1 MKKLILF
8 LMSFTFLFSLVAC
21 TSNVTVTFNPDN
33 GETPHSFEIAVGTS
47 VTFPKDP
54 VKEGYEFKGWFF
66 DGVQFTANSTFSQNV
81 TLVAKWEKILKEFTI
96 SFDAGEGANMSADVP
111 TTFKEGQGASIK
123 LPKPTKSGYLF
134 LGWFDSEGNKV
145 ETLEDKNYELFA
157 KWEVAETFEII
168 FKNEDKVY
176 ATLAALE
183 GSSLI
188 DADLPVDPEKEDYRF
203 DGWYLGDVKYD
214 FNTVITG
221 DLELVAK
228 WKQVKRIVPY
238 AVQTPE
244 NIVLYNNNKGDQN
257 GDKDNIDDYN
267 EFAIWDLSYLVGD
280 DNNWVFKP
288 NVTFYK
294 FNLDENGNLL
304 QSNYEK
310 NVKVDAW
317 QYEIKIYQYNESTE
331 QYDILVDNNDST
343 IIDSIDYENCL
354 INFAEGTGD
363 KRNYQVIVYPTG
375 LVQGQINNI
384 ERYTIKLNVEVVDG
398 YNVYEAKELAYANN
412 RVDEFKQAW
421 EDFKVEN
428 NLELNYVPTSL
439 ILHTNI
445 NITKEAFPS
454 EFLWSAE
461 EAKGQP
467 DESRIY
473 QVKDSNNN
481 VIEEIE
487 VKLEGSLKDYGFIY
501 MRELQANEKFTISG
515 NYFKMDASNIPLVVR
530 EDKGGNE
537 ITNLGEV
544 IAHAALF
551 RMDGED
557 QNSQFI
563 MENTTFVGNANRTE
577 LSLKGGGIILTK
589 ANYTSAIF
597 RNNVSSCFFITYMFE
612 KSVKEIVVED
622 CKAYDGFNSFIYNW
636 GANNVHLRRSEMI
649 GCGGPIIIQ
658 DHVNNDEDYGGEI
671 GQITITDCNLQ
682 AYVTG
687 NEGWFVLVKAS
698 ALVPQIKA
706 MDQLFNNPYFNRS
719 FLKTQIQ
726 EGNKEVTYMNLICVN
741 KSGNAQSITAE
752 KIKGST
758 TIVDSKTNLNYS
770 FNFGLNNPYIAGML
784 ENTFGKTAAFETSA
798 GGYGYTDGK
807 GILDITNTQI
817 VDPSN
822 SIYSGD
828 YLTIYY
834 NGMAIVLGYYQSGKM
849 LD

>member
-8 LMSFTFLFSLVAC
+8 LIGFTLLFSVVAC
-21 TSNVTVTFNPDN
+21 SSKVTVTFNPDN
-33 GETPHSFEIAVGTS
+33 GEPIQSIEVNVGSSVNFPQTPK
-47 VTFPKDP
+47 KD
-54 VKEGYEFKGWFF
+54 GYEFKGWFF
-66 DGVQFTANSTFSQNV
+66 EGLEYTASSTFKQNV
-81 TLVAKWEKILKEFTI
+81 TLVAKWEKVLKEYTI
-96 SFDAGEGANMSADVP
+96 SYDAGEGANMSADAP
-111 TTFKEGQGASIK
+111 TKFKEGQGANVK
-123 LPKPTKSGYLF
+123 LPTPTKSGYLF
-134 LGWFDSEGNKV
+134 LGWYDADDNKV
-145 ETLEDKNYELFA
+145 EVLEDKNYELFA

-168 FKNEDKVY
+168 FRNEDKVY
-176 ATLAALE
+176 ATVAALE
-183 GSSLI
+183 GSII
-188 DADLPVDPEKEDYRF
+188 DADNLPDDPTKEDYRF
-203 DGWYLGDVKYD
+203 EGWYLDDVKYD
-214 FNTVITG
+214 FNSVITG
-221 DLELVAK
+221 NLELVAK
-228 WKQVKRIVPY
+228 WKQVKKIVPY

-257 GDKDNIDDYN
+257 GDADNIDDHN
-267 EFAIWDLSYLVGD
+267 EFAVWNLNYLVGD
-280 DNNWVFKP
+280 DNNWLFKP
-288 NVTFYK
+288 IVTFYK
-294 FNLDENGNLL
+294 FDLDENGNLL
-304 QSNYEK
+304 QTNYEK
-310 NVKVDAW
+310 NVKVDVW
-317 QYEIKIYQYNESTE
+317 EYEIVIYQYNETTE
-331 QYDILVDNNDST
+331 KYDILVDNNDST
-343 IIDSIDYENCL
+343 IIDKIDYENCL
-354 INFAEGTGD
+354 IDFAEGNGTT
-363 KRNYQVIVYPTG
+363 RNYQVVVYPTG
-375 LVQGQINNI
+375 LVQGQVNNLD
-384 ERYTIKLNVEVVDG
+384 RYSIKLNIEVVDG
-398 YNVYEAKELAYANN
+398 YNVYDAKELAYANN
-412 RVDEFKQAW
+412 RIDEFKQAW

-428 NLELNYVPTSL
+428 GLKLNYVPTSL

-445 NITKEAFPS
+445 NITKDAFPS

-515 NYFKMDASNIPLVVR
+515 NYFKMDASTLPLVVR

-537 ITNLGEV
+537 VTPLGEV

-551 RMDGED
+551 KMDGED

-577 LSLKGGGIILTK
+577 LALKGGGVILAK
-589 ANYTSAIF
+589 AHYTSAIF
-597 RNNVSSCFFITYMFE
+597 RNNVSSCFFITYHLE
-612 KSVKEIVVED
+612 KSVKEIVIED
-622 CKAYDGFNSFIYNW
+622 CKAYDAFNSFIYNW

-706 MDQLFNNPYFNRS
+706 LDQLFNNPYFNRS
-719 FLKTQIQ
+719 FLKTQTQ
-726 EGNKEVTYMNLICVN
+726 EGNKEVSYMNLVCVN

-758 TIVDSKTNLNYS
+758 TIINSKTELNYS
-770 FNFGLNNPYIAGML
+770 FNFGLNNPYLAGML
-784 ENTFGKTAAFETSA
+784 EQTFGKTATFETTA
-798 GGYGYTDGK
+798 GGYGYATAE
-807 GILDITNTQI
+807 GIFDITNQQI
-817 VDPSN
+817 IDPN
-822 SIYSGD
+822 NNIYKGE

-834 NGMAIVLGYYQSGKM
+834 NGMAIILEYFPSGQT
-849 LD
+849 LN

>member
-1 MKKLILF
+1 MKKLIIF
-8 LMSFTFLFSLVAC
+8 LMGFTMLFSLVAC
-21 TSNVTVTFNPDN
+21 SSKITVTFNPDN
-33 GETPHSFEIAVGTS
+33 GETPHSVEINVGTTVS
-47 VTFPKDP
+47 FPKNP

-66 DGVQFTANSTFSQNV
+66 DGIEFNSSSTFSQNV
-81 TLVAKWEKILKEFTI
+81 TLIAKWEKILKEYSI
-96 SFDAGEGANMSADVP
+96 SYDAGEGANMSADVP
-111 TTFKEGQGASIK
+111 TTFKEGQGADVK

-134 LGWFDSEGNKV
+134 LGWFDAEGNKV

-157 KWEVAETFEII
+157 QWELAETFEII
-168 FKNEDKVY
+168 FKNDGKVH
-176 ATLAALE
+176 ATLAVLE
-183 GSSLI
+183 GSTV
-188 DADLPVDPEKEDYRF
+188 DTEDLPADPIKDDYRF
-203 DGWYLGDVKYD
+203 EGWYLGDTKYD
-214 FNTVITG
+214 FNSVISG

-228 WKQVKRIVPY
+228 WKQVKKIVPY
-238 AVQTPE
+238 SVQTPE
-244 NIVLYNNNKGDQN
+244 NVVLYNNNKGDQN
-257 GDKDNIDDYN
+257 KDGDNVDDHN
-267 EFAIWDLSYLVGD
+267 EFAVWNLSYLVGD
-280 DNNWVFKP
+280 DNNWIFKP
-288 NVTFYK
+288 DVTFYK
-294 FNLDENGNLL
+294 FNLDEDGNLL

-317 QYEIKIYQYNESTE
+317 QYEILIYQYNESTE
-331 QYDILVDNNDST
+331 EYDILIDLNDST
-343 IIDSIDYENCL
+343 IIDSIDYEKCE
-354 INFAEGTGD
+354 INFADVTGTN
-363 KRNYQVIVYPTG
+363 RNYQVVVYPTG
-375 LVQGQINNI
+375 LVQGQIANLD
-384 ERYTIKLNVEVVDG
+384 RYSIKLNIEVVDG

-412 RVDEFKQAW
+412 RIDEFKQAW

-428 NLELNYVPTSL
+428 GLQLNYVPTSL
-439 ILHTNI
+439 ILQTNI
-445 NITKEAFPS
+445 NITTADFPS
-454 EFLWSAE
+454 AFLWSKE

-473 QVKDSNNN
+473 QVKDENNN

-501 MRELQANEKFTISG
+501 LRELQANEKFTISG

-537 ITNLGEV
+537 ITALGEV
-544 IAHAALF
+544 IAHASLF
-551 RMDGED
+551 KMDGED

-577 LSLKGGGIILTK
+577 LALKGGGIILAK
-589 ANYTSAIF
+589 AHYTSAIF
-597 RNNVSSCFFITYMFE
+597 RNNVSSCFFITYHLE
-612 KSVKEIVVED
+612 KSLKEIVIED

-658 DHVNNDEDYGGEI
+658 DHVNPGEDYGGEV

-706 MDQLFNNPYFNRS
+706 LDQLFNNPYFNRS

-726 EGNKEVTYMNLICVN
+726 EGNKEVLYMNLICVN

-758 TIVDSKTNLNYS
+758 TIVNTKSELNYS
-770 FNFGLNNPYIAGML
+770 FNYGLNNPYIAAML
-784 ENTFGKTAAFETSA
+784 DNTFGKTAAFESSA
-798 GGYGYTDGK
+798 GGYGFTDGE
-807 GILDITNTQI
+807 GILDLTNTQI
-817 VDPSN
+817 VDPN
-822 SIYSGD
+822 NNIYKGE
-828 YLTIYY
+828 YITIYF
-834 NGMAIVLGYYQSGKM
+834 NGMAIVLEYFASGQ
-849 LD
+849 

>member
-1 MKKLILF
+1 MKKIILF
-8 LMSFTFLFSLVAC
+8 LMGFTMLFSLVAC
-21 TSNVTVTFNPDN
+21 SSKVTVTFNPDN
-33 GETPHSFEIAVGTS
+33 GEPIQSIEILIGTTVS
-47 VTFPKDP
+47 FPKNP
-54 VKEGYEFKGWFF
+54 EKEGYEFKGWFF
-66 DGVQFTANSTFSQNV
+66 EKLEFTETSVFNQNV

-96 SFDAGEGANMSADVP
+96 SYDAGEGANMSADVP
-111 TTFKEGQGASIK
+111 TKFKEGQGANIK

-134 LGWFDSEGNKV
+134 LGWYDAEDKKV
-145 ETLEDKNYELFA
+145 EVLDDKNYELFA
-157 KWEVAETFEII
+157 KWDVAETFEII

-176 ATLAALE
+176 ATVAALE
-183 GSSLI
+183 GSAMDI
-188 DADLPVDPEKEDYRF
+188 EELPVDPTKEDYRF
-203 DGWYLGDVKYD
+203 EGWYLGDDKYD
-214 FNTVITG
+214 FNSVITG

-228 WKQVKRIVPY
+228 WKQTKQIVPY
-238 AVQTPE
+238 AVQMPE
-244 NIVLYNNNKGDQN
+244 NIVLYNTNKGDQN
-257 GDKDNIDDYN
+257 GDKDNIDDHN

-280 DNNWVFKP
+280 DNNWIFKP

-294 FNLDENGNLL
+294 FELDENGNLL

-310 NVKVDAW
+310 NVKVDVW
-317 QYEIKIYQYNESTE
+317 QYEIKIYQFNETTQ
-331 QYDILVDNNDST
+331 QYDIIVDNNDSS
-343 IIDSIDYENCL
+343 IIDSVDYEKCT
-354 INFAEGTGD
+354 IDFADTTD
-363 KRNYQVIVYPTG
+363 VKRNYQIVVYPTG
-375 LVQGQINNI
+375 LVKGQINNL
-384 ERYTIKLNVEVVDG
+384 ERYSIKLNVEVVDG
-398 YNVYEAKELAYANN
+398 YNVYNAKELAYANN
-412 RVDEFKQAW
+412 RIDEFKQAW

-428 NLELNYVPTSL
+428 GLKLNYVPTSL
-439 ILHTNI
+439 ILQANI
-445 NITKEAFPS
+445 NITKDAFPS

-481 VIEEIE
+481 VVEEIE

-515 NYFKMDASNIPLVVR
+515 NYFKMDASNLPLVVR

-537 ITNLGEV
+537 ITALGEV

-563 MENTTFVGNANRTE
+563 MENTTFIGNANRTE
-577 LSLKGGGIILTK
+577 LALKGGGIILAK
-589 ANYTSAIF
+589 AHYTSAIF
-597 RNNVSSCFFITYMFE
+597 RNNVSSCFFITYHLE
-612 KSVKEIVVED
+612 KSVKEIVIED

-636 GANNVHLRRSEMI
+636 GANNVHLRKSEMI

-687 NEGWFVLVKAS
+687 NEGWFVLVKAN
-698 ALVPQIKA
+698 ALVPQIK
-706 MDQLFNNPYFNRS
+706 DLDGLFNNIYFNRS
-719 FLKTQIQ
+719 FLKTQKQ
-726 EGNKEVTYMNLICVN
+726 EGDKTVSYMNLICVN

-758 TIVDSKTNLNYS
+758 TIVNSKTELNYS
-770 FNFGLNNPYIAGML
+770 FNFGLNNPELAGML
-784 ENTFGKTAAFETSA
+784 NSTFGKTATFETSA
-798 GGYGYTDGK
+798 GGFGYATST

-817 VDPSN
+817 VNPDDN
-822 SIYSGD
+822 IYKGE

-834 NGMAIVLGYYQSGKM
+834 NGMSILLEYFTSGQT
-849 LD
+849 LN